1 MDRYF
6 VIKRGSRTV
15 RQTLVKTRSR
25 SGQVCNSTGEKKN
38 FTQSRQKFITFNI
51 TFFIAVGDGSLKI
64 EFYKGMD

>member
-1 MDRYF
+1 VGKSAIQQER
-6 VIKRGSRTV
+6 
-15 RQTLVKTRSR
+15 
-25 SGQVCNSTGEKKN
+25 KKN